1 MLLEHFDLVSRRTF
15 LKLFGAAL
23 VGGVGVVGYAF
34 GLEPLVRLS
43 ITKNQIQTPKWRN
56 GPPLR
61 IAALADF
68 HACEPWMNA
77 QRVRQVVAK
86 TNALKPDIILLL
98 GDYLSGMRMV
108 FRSLPNDE
116 LAAALSHLSAPLGV
130 HAILGNHDWWE
141 DEAAQFRG
149 GGPTA
154 IGEAMKNVGISVF
167 ENDVLR
173 LEKDGQPFWL
183 AGLADQWALF
193 PNKGLTRGRH
203 VGLDDL
209 DGTLAKID
217 DDAPVILMAHEPD
230 IFPRVPDRVALTLS
244 GHTHG
249 GQIRLAG
256 YSPVVPSKYGN
267 KYAYGHIQ
275 ENGRDLLVSG
285 GLGCSMIP
293 VRFGVPPEINL
304 IELS

>member
-1 MLLEHFDLVSRRTF
+1 MVSRRTF

-43 ITKNQIQTPKWRN
+43 ITKNQIQTPKWRI

-116 LAAALSHLSAPLGV
+116 LAAALSHFSAPLGV

-304 IELS
+304 IELSRL

>member
-1 MLLEHFDLVSRRTF
+1 MLLEHFGLVSRRTF

-43 ITKNQIQTPKWRN
+43 ITKSQIKTPKWRN

-68 HACEPWMNA
+68 HACDPWMNA
-77 QRVRQVVAK
+77 HRVRQVVAK
-86 TNALKPDIILLL
+86 TNALKPDVILLL

-141 DEAAQFRG
+141 DEAAQLRG

-154 IGEAMKNVGISVF
+154 IGDAMKKVGISVF

-173 LEKDGQPFWL
+173 LEKAGQPFWL

-209 DGTLAKID
+209 DGTLEQID

-249 GQIRLAG
+249 GQIRLGG

-304 IELS
+304 IEIS